1 MSILVSLATSI
12 AGLIA
17 PYLVEGGK
25 KFAEKAGEAAWDKAK
40 EVWDVLFPAIN
51 KDRKLGPATELLAA
65 DKNSKAIRD
74 VFEKAL
80 LEYLEGNEAIANRLT
95 EILGGSQRVQEL
107 AAEQG
112 GTIEGVSQEMDAAG
126 RQSMHATGG
135 SIKDAKQK
143 M

>member
-1 MSILVSLATSI
+1 MSVLVSLATSI

-25 KFAEKAGEAAWDKAK
+25 KFAAKAGEAAWEKAQ
-40 EVWDVLFPAIN
+40 EIWTVIFPAVES
-51 KDRKLGPATELLAA
+51 DRKLGPATELLAA
-65 DKNSKAIRD
+65 DKNSKPIRE

-80 LEYLEGNEAIANRLT
+80 LEYLEANPDTADKLT
-95 EILGGSQRVQEL
+95 AILGGPQRVQEI

-112 GTIEGVSQEMDAAG
+112 GLIEGASQEMDESGEQRIRAI
-126 RQSMHATGG
+126 GG
-135 SIKDAKQK
+135 TVKDVKQK